1 MRRKRRTGGRY
12 RGARRRVDLLIP
24 ILVALIISA
33 AVVLYAVNENM
44 VFTKDGAF
52 FSPSEKTEKTPVD
65 VETNLVIEEEEVT
78 EPPVESASPNVLA
91 EEIRAYFIPIG
102 TVKNA
107 ELFDL
112 AISDAA
118 TKPDINTLVLEV
130 KAEDG
135 TLAFA
140 TSSPLGK
147 IAGADVNGA
156 DETLSAAVS
165 KARASGYK
173 VAFYMSAFKD
183 NETAR
188 KNQPYSARTKNKV
201 IFIDGTNVRWLSAY
215 SPEARGYVTDVI
227 KKAKSFSPDEII
239 LSNVSF
245 PAVGKTEILFYE
257 KELGEKRDA
266 LKSFMTEAK
275 VACEGTKLSAVY
287 ENYNDSCLSAS
298 GQNVEDFKNGF
309 DSLYVNKNGSYYTK
323 TGADSGIA
331 NAVIIDTVA
340 NGESFMIKK

>member
-1 MRRKRRTGGRY
+1 MKRNRRVSSRY

-33 AVVLYAVNENM
+33 AIILYVVNENM

-52 FSPSEKTEKTPVD
+52 FAPSEKTEKLPDD
-65 VETNLVIEEEEVT
+65 VEANLVIEEEEVT
-78 EPPVESASPNVLA
+78 EPPTESSHPNIPVEAT
-91 EEIRAYFIPIG
+91 RAYFIPIG

-112 AISDAA
+112 ALSEVAA
-118 TKPDINTLVLEV
+118 MPDINTLVLEV

-135 TLAFA
+135 MLAFA
-140 TSSPLGK
+140 TSSLLGK

-156 DETLSAAVS
+156 DEVLTLAIS
-165 KARASGYK
+165 KARERGYK
-173 VAFYMSAFKD
+173 VALYMSAFKD

-188 KNQPYSARTKNKV
+188 KNQPHSARTANKV

-215 SPEARGYVTDVI
+215 SPEARGYVVDVI
-227 KKAKSFSPDEII
+227 KKAKTFSPDEII

-266 LKSFMTEAK
+266 LKTFMDEAK
-275 VACEGTKLSAVY
+275 TACEGIKLSAVY
-287 ENYNDSCLSAS
+287 ENYNDSCISAS
-298 GQNVEDFKNGF
+298 GQNVDDFKDGF
-309 DSLYVNKNGSYYTK
+309 DALYVKKNGSYYTK
-323 TGADSGIA
+323 TGAESGIS
-331 NAVIIDTVA
+331 NAVVVDAAA
-340 NGESFMIKK
+340 NGENYMIKK